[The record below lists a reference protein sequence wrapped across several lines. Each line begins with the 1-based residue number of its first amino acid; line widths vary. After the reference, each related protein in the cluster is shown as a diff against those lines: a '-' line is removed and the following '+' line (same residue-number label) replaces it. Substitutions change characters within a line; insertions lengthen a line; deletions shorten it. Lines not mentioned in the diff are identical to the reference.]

1 MESITMWK
9 RHQQPIASLTFMT
22 IGDLLLILIQ
32 VVLVLVVGPG
42 PLSKHW
48 TIIIINYTQ
57 VL

>member
-22 IGDLLLILIQ
+22 IGNLLRILIQ
-32 VVLVLVVGPG
+32 VVLVVGPG
-42 PLSKHW
+42 PLSKHSTV
-48 TIIIINYTQ
+48 TIISYTQ

>member
-9 RHQQPIASLTFMT
+9 RRQQPIASLTFMT

-42 PLSKHW
+42 PLSKKSTL
-48 TIIIINYTQ
+48 TIIYYTQ

>member
-1 MESITMWK
+1 MWK